1 MALGRALSFTRVYL
15 GLHSVRLVADIRIG
29 GLVLQQLT
37 ALRSLFRYQSGRV
50 IALGR
55 VMLCMVLLVAISVD
69 RSEPELAWVRTT
81 SLLILF
87 AVFSVVI
94 AAVTWR
100 NWWLDARLAVISHGI
115 DMAVFTAIVFSANTT
130 TSPFFL
136 FFVLPLLSSAIRWS
150 WRETALTATAM
161 VVLYIVAGSLVAG
174 SQSFELERFVLRA
187 GNLVILSLLLIW
199 FGIHQRRTNL
209 FFRVDEFESAMDLR
223 DNPLVRGLEFAV
235 GSSGAGS
242 SALIIGPAGEEPTDG
257 YAITGAGPRGF
268 NIDRP
273 LIRDPKT
280 AALLFDL
287 DADHA
292 LMRSSEG
299 KFRFIRASDILD
311 VEEGRKLGLKEGVA
325 AEVRTG
331 TQNGWLILWDVP
343 DLSADYIELGRE
355 LGRVASAILD
365 RHALLAATETGAAA
379 RTRLSLAR
387 DVHDG
392 IVQFLAGA
400 AFRIE
405 AIRRAA
411 RSGAAVDGDL
421 NELKRLFVEE
431 QGEIRGFLMALR
443 RDRDVE
449 LAEAIAELRALAQRL
464 SQQWSVD
471 CRVTAE
477 DENASIPIRLQLDLQ
492 QMLRE
497 AVANAVRHGGAKRI
511 EVGLAVE
518 DDQLQLSVA
527 DNGCGFPSN
536 NGAAAAQ
543 PWSLKERVER
553 ANGSLRLVSA
563 PGKTNILIS
572 LPIGAAA

>member
-1 MALGRALSFTRVYL
+1 M
-15 GLHSVRLVADIRIG
+15 HSVRLLADIRIG

-55 VMLCMVLLVAISVD
+55 IMLCMVLLVAISLD
-69 RSEPELAWVRTT
+69 RSEPELVWIRTSSLLAAFT
-81 SLLILF
+81 LFSLLI
-87 AVFSVVI
+87 
-94 AAVTWR
+94 AALTWR

-161 VVLYIVAGSLVAG
+161 VVLYMVAGSLVAG
-174 SQSFELERFVLRA
+174 SQSFELEKFILRA

-199 FGIHQRRTNL
+199 FGIHQRRTIL
-209 FFRVDEFESAMDLR
+209 FFHVDEFDAAMDLR
-223 DNPLVRGLEFAV
+223 DNPMVRGLEFALR
-235 GSSGAGS
+235 SSGAGAG
-242 SALIIGPAGEEPTDG
+242 ALMIGPAGEEPTDG
-257 YAITGAGPRGF
+257 FAITGAGPRSF
-268 NIDRP
+268 NIERP
-273 LIRDPKT
+273 LVREAKST
-280 AALLFDL
+280 VLLVDL
-287 DADHA
+287 DANHA
-292 LMRSSEG
+292 LTRLSEG
-299 KFRFIRASDILD
+299 RFRFVRAADIID
-311 VEEGRKLGLKEGVA
+311 IEEARKLGLREGVV

-331 TQNGWLILWDVP
+331 TQHGWLILWDVP

-355 LGRVASAILD
+355 LGRVAGAILD
-365 RHALLAATETGAAA
+365 RHALLAAIETGAAA

-405 AIRRAA
+405 AIRREA

-443 RDRDVE
+443 RDREVE
-449 LAEAIAELRALAQRL
+449 LADTIAELRALAQRL

-471 CRVTAE
+471 CRVTAD

-518 DDQLQLSVA
+518 HDQLQLSVA
-527 DNGCGFPSN
+527 DNGSGFPSN
-536 NGAAAAQ
+536 NGGAAAE

-553 ANGSLRLVSA
+553 ANGSLRLDSV

>member
-1 MALGRALSFTRVYL
+1 
-15 GLHSVRLVADIRIG
+15 
-29 GLVLQQLT
+29 LVLQQLT
-37 ALRSLFRYQSGRV
+37 ALRSLFRNQSGRV

-55 VMLCMVLLVAISVD
+55 IMLCMVLLVAISLD
-69 RSEPELAWVRTT
+69 RSEPEIVWVRTS

-87 AVFSVVI
+87 AALSVLI
-94 AAVTWR
+94 AALTWR
-100 NWWLDARLAVISHGI
+100 NWWLDARLALISHGM

-150 WRETALTATAM
+150 WRETALTATVM
-161 VVLYIVAGSLVAG
+161 VVLYMIAGSLVAG
-174 SQSFELERFVLRA
+174 SESFELEKFVLRA

-209 FFRVDEFESAMDLR
+209 FFRADKFEAAMDLR
-223 DNPLVRGLEFAV
+223 DNPMVRGLEIALR
-235 GSSGAGS
+235 SSGAGAG
-242 SALIIGPAGEEPTDG
+242 ALMIGPAGEEPTDG
-257 YAITGAGPRGF
+257 FAISGAGPRGF
-268 NIDRP
+268 NIERP
-273 LIRDPKT
+273 LIRDSK
-280 AALLFDL
+280 AGVLLFDI
-287 DADHA
+287 DSNRA
-292 LMRSSEG
+292 LTRPFQG
-299 KFRFIRASDILD
+299 RFRFLRAADAID
-311 VEEGRKLGLKEGVA
+311 VDEARKLGLGEGVA
-325 AEVRTG
+325 AEVHTG
-331 TQNGWLILWDVP
+331 TQHGWLILWDVP
-343 DLSADYIELGRE
+343 DLSADYLELGRE
-355 LGRVASAILD
+355 LGRVAGTILD
-365 RHALLAATETGAAA
+365 RHALLAAIETGAAA

-411 RSGAAVDGDL
+411 RAGAEVDGDL
-421 NELKRLFVEE
+421 DELKRLFVEE
-431 QGEIRGFLMALR
+431 QAEIRGFLMALR
-443 RDRDVE
+443 RDREVE

-471 CRVTAE
+471 CCVTAD
-477 DENASIPIRLQLDLQ
+477 DEHASIPIRLQLDLQ

-518 DDQLQLSVA
+518 HDQLQLSVA
-527 DNGCGFPSN
+527 DNGSGFPSN
-536 NGAAAAQ
+536 NGGAASE

-572 LPIGAAA
+572 LPLGAAA